1 MTDNDEVK
9 RTINTVVGVENFGTK
24 IVLPA
29 DPRKMEKR
37 EAAKILTKAA
47 DQEEQMVDFS
57 RKFEGYEPHDV
68 GVHFSRVCKQIFGLV
83 VSQTA
88 VVEGLFGPM
97 RIPPEVIS
105 FKTDVNETETIIL
118 GQFILPGVNGLINT
132 QITADRG
139 EKKPRYFHLT
149 AEIMQKDRDLLDDFC
164 NQVEASVKH
173 NSVFKGKQFD
183 YRARDDD
190 GDYLKIP
197 QITFLNTEKTI
208 TPIFDKDVQEKID
221 VSIYTPIKH
230 TQEWLAAGLPLK
242 RGCLLYGPFGT
253 GKTLT
258 AYSVAKLCRENG
270 WTFIM
275 CSHPEE
281 FGETLRLARNY
292 QPCVVFQEDIDRL
305 TSGGRTVQMDEIL
318 NIIDG
323 IESKDSQI
331 MVVVTTNAYDD
342 INKAMLRAGRLDA
355 RIHIPLPN
363 ADTVGRLL
371 RSYGGDMIPAE
382 EDISEAC
389 GILANLVTASEVAE
403 VITLAKGAAIRNGTY
418 VDGQIVLTAKS
429 LTYGATIVRE
439 QCDRNLEEKQDNL
452 SSQEK
457 AAHIVTEGL
466 LKAVQHSQKPHTN
479 GVSADNV
486 VITQ

>member
-1 MTDNDEVK
+1 MSEDMEVK
-9 RTINTVVGVENFGTK
+9 RTINSVVGVEHFGTK

-37 EAAKILTKAA
+37 EAAKILVKAA
-47 DQEEQMVDFS
+47 DQEEQFVDFS

-68 GVHFSRVCKQIFGLV
+68 GVHFSRVCKQFFGLV

-88 VVEGLFGPM
+88 VVEGMFGPM
-97 RIPPEVIS
+97 RVPPEVIS

-118 GQFILPGVNGLINT
+118 GQFVLPGINGTVNT
-132 QITADRG
+132 QITQERG
-139 EKKPRYFHLT
+139 EKKPRYFQLT

-164 NQVEASVKH
+164 NLIEASVKH

-190 GDYLKIP
+190 GDFLKIP
-197 QITFLNTEKTI
+197 QITFLNLEKVI
-208 TPIFDKDVQEKID
+208 MPIFDDDVQEKLE
-221 VSIYTPIKH
+221 VSIYTPIQK
-230 TQEWLAAGLPLK
+230 TAQWLDAGLPLK

-258 AYSVAKLCRENG
+258 AYTVAKMCRENN

-331 MVVVTTNAYDD
+331 MVIVTTNAYDD

-355 RIHIPLPN
+355 RINIPLPN
-363 ADTVGRLL
+363 AVTVGRLL
-371 RSYGGDMIPAE
+371 RSYGGNMINPN

-389 GILANLVTASEVAE
+389 KILANLVTASEVAE
-403 VITLAKGAAIRNGTY
+403 VVTLAKGAAIRNDTY
-418 VDGQIVLTAKS
+418 IDGKIVLTAKS

-439 QCDRNLEEKQDNL
+439 QCDRNTEEKESTL
-452 SSQEK
+452 SNQEK
-457 AAHIVTEGL
+457 AAHVLAAALEKHIDSTKQTQPDFSNGHA
-466 LKAVQHSQKPHTN
+466 AVIS
-479 GVSADNV
+479 
-486 VITQ
+486 